1 MKYRKILASFM
12 AVCMSFIYASCAE
25 NPMEQNASLQDS
37 DHIEISLPDLAEE
50 TEVTAETEST
60 EPAVTAAEPN
70 GETYILFTSDIH
82 CGIDSGFGFQGLY
95 QIRQELEASGYNT
108 ILVDDGDALQGDVIG
123 TMDGGQTML
132 ELMNAAG
139 YDVAT
144 PGNHEFDYGM
154 DRFIEIVDEAQFP
167 YISCNFT
174 SGDDLLLEP
183 YTIISSSGVDIA
195 FVGITTPDTLQTEA
209 PTLFQDENGEFIYG
223 FSSGDNG
230 QDLYDAVQ
238 AAVDAAREDGADL
251 VYAMAHLGNEADCE
265 PYTYADVIANTTGI
279 DVLFDGHSHDRDQV
293 TMLNLDGEEVTRSAC
308 GTRFAAIGYSHIS
321 ADGEIIET
329 GIWTWDNDMSASE
342 LLGIDNEMTHV
353 VNDVLDHVDEELN
366 EVIAHT
372 DFDLLVRDDEIVG
385 LDGDP
390 INLCKIGETNMADLM
405 VDSMRSFCGAEI
417 GLMVGGSPRA
427 TIPAG
432 DITLLSAYNNVPFNN
447 NICIVELSGQQILDA
462 LEWGAHE
469 LPGSFGGLLQVSG
482 LTYEIDVSIPSGC
495 ITDENMAYAGISGP
509 RRVSNVMVGGEP
521 IDPDRIYT
529 VAGQDYFILNGGN
542 GYTMFDGCTVISSSA
557 AIEIEALSTYL
568 IDTLGGEIPDEYADP
583 YGQGRMVINE

>member
-1 MKYRKILASFM
+1 MIAAFT
-12 AVCMSFIYASCAE
+12 AVGCFWACTSCAAD
-25 NPMEQNASLQDS
+25 NPWGISPSGEDP
-37 DHIEISLPDLAEE
+37 DHIEISLPEMTEE
-50 TEVTAETEST
+50 TLEIDPTGETEA
-60 EPAVTAAEPN
+60 EPAVAGTN

-123 TMDGGQTML
+123 TMDAGQTML

-154 DRFIEIVDEAQFP
+154 DRFLEIVDEAQFP

-230 QDLYDAVQ
+230 QELYDAVQ
-238 AAVDAAREDGADL
+238 AAVDAAREEGADL

-279 DVLFDGHSHDRDQV
+279 DVLFDGHSHDQDQV

-321 ADGEIIET
+321 ADGQIIET
-329 GIWTWDNDMSASE
+329 GIWTWDNDMSAGE
-342 LLGIDNEMTHV
+342 LLGIDNEMTQV

-372 DFDLLVRDDEIVG
+372 DFDLLVRDDDIVG

-405 VDSMRSFCGAEI
+405 VDSMRSFCDAEI

-469 LPGSFGGLLQVSG
+469 LPDSFGGLLQVSG

-495 ITDENMAYAGISGP
+495 ITDDNMAYAGIVGP